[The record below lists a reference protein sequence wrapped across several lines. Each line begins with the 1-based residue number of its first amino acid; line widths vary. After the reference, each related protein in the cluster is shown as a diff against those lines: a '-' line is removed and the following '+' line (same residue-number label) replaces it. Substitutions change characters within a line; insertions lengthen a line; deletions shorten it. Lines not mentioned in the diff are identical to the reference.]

1 MPLTSYTH
9 LIINAVT
16 QDNTYYYI
24 TGQCMDGTSVW
35 HLFVQ
40 KIAKSNYATF
50 AITVFTLAP
59 ATNSTGGLSIC
70 KVGSQIIVVGYQGID
85 PSNTHF
91 TTYGIGLLCAYDS
104 TLLTLQYFRTF
115 GMNNDSSGDG
125 GYLAPNWGFGEND
138 WKV

>member
-1 MPLTSYTH
+1 
-9 LIINAVT
+9 
-16 QDNTYYYI
+16 
-24 TGQCMDGTSVW
+24 MDGTSVW

-70 KVGSQIIVVGYQGID
+70 KVGYQIIVVGYQGID

-91 TTYGIGLLCAYDS
+91 TTYGIGLLCAYDKHFVDTTIFS
-104 TLLTLQYFRTF
+104 NIR
-115 GMNNDSSGDG
+115 N
-125 GYLAPNWGFGEND
+125 E
-138 WKV
+138 